1 MGAATIRRCAFVSSC
16 FAILVLLL
24 LLLNIVHGA
33 YQDSNAV
40 RLAAVQ
46 PNLPSAGHLEVSK

>member
-1 MGAATIRRCAFVSSC
+1 MGAATVRRCAFVSSC

-46 PNLPSAGHLEVSK
+46 PNISSNGQLEMSQ